1 MGTQGASPPA
11 PAGGTGKVVSRK
23 TVLAMAEEHIDVK
36 YLVPWVSEQLMEG
49 LFSKIIVL

>member
-1 MGTQGASPPA
+1 M
-11 PAGGTGKVVSRK
+11 VSRK
-23 TVLAMAEEHIDVK
+23 TVLAMAEGHSDVK